1 MAFSCT
7 MYCNTGF
14 NSINIPDSP
23 ELLESSASKVISGTA
38 LDLQI
43 VQDRFLNSI
52 RVKTTW
58 SEIQNCDYVRVD
70 DFFYSVVG
78 IQMVSVQVAE
88 LYLVPDFL
96 LSAGGTKN
104 PKFSILDGITERQT
118 VSDDTW
124 GKYTDTDPL
133 TSPQQPLNVV
143 TQWATPDKGD
153 GYDILLEA
161 TTDLVKS
168 AAQKR
173 GVTYTDDETNE
184 TVTVPM
190 TQPLGITTQVF
201 MPDGNQISNGTQ
213 FYKINDAHTE
223 TAPGG
228 KTDSSTIGSAY
239 TSIQEGIKTVR
250 SLGIESGAIIN
261 QWRVPKVYISD
272 EKIGYSTV
280 PNSTYFGALADPEEA
295 TTEDFKELP
304 YYTNQQ
310 MTAIYC
316 SKGDV
321 QTTINSG
328 YATVKNNR
336 VLYGEYN
343 KYGIITTA
351 GNSCE
356 FNPEDIM
363 SASGSPTVSY
373 KADVRPDG
381 RPYFRFKRINNNEEF
396 WRNCVAGERW
406 ENVPLIYQGGSGSAL
421 NRINFDNKR
430 RMESE
435 IYGYGQGKQSY
446 QGLKIAEQGVQ
457 NTLDLAGSAGNYYS
471 AQKGIE
477 AFRYGPKN
485 SPQMNQLEGMQS
497 DAISSFFHG
506 IVKAFD
512 NLADIFDHRNDKQFL
527 TQAYNIQKANEL
539 SELYQANTVYVP
551 NVIFPYNAS
560 VIRDSVGNGFLLYK
574 YQYRNNDI
582 KRIDRLLT
590 MYGYRE
596 QESLSTSNFNRRT
609 KFDYVQCSTITV
621 TGRPTWWNNGISAQL
636 SAGVRVWHVKPTPT
650 AYSDNPIATT

>member
-23 ELLESSASKVISGTA
+23 ALLESSASKVISGTA
-38 LDLQI
+38 YDLKI
-43 VQDRFLNSI
+43 VQDRFLNSV

-70 DFFYSVVG
+70 DFFYSVIG

-88 LYLVPDFL
+88 LFLIPDFL

-118 VSDDTW
+118 VSDDSW

-133 TSPQQPLNVV
+133 TSPQQPLDVK
-143 TQWATPDKGD
+143 TQWATPDKGA
-153 GYDILLEA
+153 GYDILLET

-173 GVTYTDDETNE
+173 GITYTDDETNE

-190 TQPLGITTQVF
+190 TQSLGISTQIF
-201 MPDGNQISNGTQ
+201 MPTGEQTSNGTR
-213 FYKINDAHTE
+213 FYKVNDAHQE
-223 TAPGG
+223 TPSD
-228 KTDSSTIGSAY
+228 KTLSTDVTGTAY
-239 TSIQEGIKTVR
+239 TSIQLGIRAIR

-272 EKIGYSTV
+272 EKIGYSAIV
-280 PNSTYFGALADPEEA
+280 NSQWTSGGNPEEA
-295 TTEDFKELP
+295 VANDEPIYFTD
-304 YYTNQQ
+304 QQ
-310 MTAIYC
+310 MTSISCA
-316 SKGDV
+316 SGDV
-321 QTTINSG
+321 QTTIGSG
-328 YATVKNNR
+328 YASVKNNR

-351 GNSCE
+351 GDSCE

-363 SASGSPTVSY
+363 SVSGSPVVSY
-373 KADVRPDG
+373 RSDVRPDG

-406 ENVPLIYQGGSGSAL
+406 ENVPLIYQGASGSAL
-421 NRINFDNKR
+421 NRINFDNLRNVEKSYY
-430 RMESE
+430 ESG
-435 IYGYGQGKQSY
+435 IAGYNFKYAHLVTQA
-446 QGLKIAEQGVQ
+446 AENINQIGTGAVQAATGASSISAFSGDPKNVSSLRQGV
-457 NTLDLAGSAGNYYS
+457 NDYNSGMYNVREGVIKGVDNIISFIENHTNKKNYTAIYN
-471 AQKGIE
+471 AQK
-477 AFRYGPKN
+477 
-485 SPQMNQLEGMQS
+485 
-497 DAISSFFHG
+497 
-506 IVKAFD
+506 
-512 NLADIFDHRNDKQFL
+512 
-527 TQAYNIQKANEL
+527 TNEL
-539 SELYQANTVYVP
+539 SELYQATTVYVP
-551 NVIFPYNAS
+551 SVVFPYNAS
-560 VIRDSVGNGFLLYK
+560 VIRDCQGNGFLLYK
-574 YQYRNNDI
+574 YQYRNSDV

-596 QESLSTSNFNRRT
+596 QESLSASNFSRRT

-621 TGRPTWWNNGISAQL
+621 TGKPKWWNDGISAQL
-636 SAGVRVWHVKPTPT
+636 SAGVRIWHVKPTPT
-650 AYSDNPIATT
+650 AYSDNPIAS